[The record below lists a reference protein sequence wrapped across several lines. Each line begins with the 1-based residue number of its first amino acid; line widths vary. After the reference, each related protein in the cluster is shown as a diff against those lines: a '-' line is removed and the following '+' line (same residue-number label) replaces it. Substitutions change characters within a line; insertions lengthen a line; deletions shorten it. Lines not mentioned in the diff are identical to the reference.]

1 MTGASRYDAIVIGAG
16 HNGLIAGAYLARAG
30 KKVVVLERRDVV
42 GGAAVTEEIFPGYRF
57 TEFSYV
63 VSLLRPEIIRDLEL
77 PRHGLKILPL
87 PSTVTPMDNGDYL
100 AAWDDHDLT
109 RRELYR
115 HSPRDA
121 EAADEYSR
129 VMARAAKAI
138 KPVIGLVPPDPSS
151 LSWRDL
157 RGLLKLGQ
165 YGASLSESEIYRIAK
180 LVTQSSADL
189 LDEWFE
195 FDPLKGTKSASGII
209 GTFLGPRSPGTA
221 YVLLHHYM
229 GEIDGAFRAW
239 GFAKN
244 GTGGV
249 SAAIANSARAL
260 GVEIRTGA
268 AVEKVIVRGGRAIG
282 VALANGD
289 ELHATVVMSAADPK
303 RSFLQFV
310 DAQHFPDEFTQAI
323 RDFRVRGSSGK
334 VNIALSE
341 LPQFTC
347 LPGEGPLHRGAISIS
362 PSIDYIERAYDE
374 AKYGQFSQR
383 PYIDMIIPSMIDRDM
398 APPGH
403 HVMSCFVQYAPYDI
417 EGGWDDAKRDQ
428 LGEAVIATIEQY
440 APNIRECIVGMQV
453 ISPKDIERIAISS
466 GVALY
471 YTVTLYPEASSSEN
485 NVSEGNEGASTDRAS
500 FMSISS
506 LANGKLPGWKRLGAE
521 GWGYEDVLPFFRKL
535 EDFEGGAS
543 AERGSG
549 GPIPVRYCP
558 DAVMRSEE
566 FRNAAVELGYDGPH
580 TLERAPGIH
589 HALRRLLPA
598 GFALQHLARGE
609 FHGIQYALGRVQ
621 PAKLFLDCLVEDAVI
636 LEGRFPAHAA
646 DEANGFHM

>member
-1 MTGASRYDAIVIGAG
+1 VEEEMSAAGSYDAIVIGAG
-16 HNGLIAGAYLARAG
+16 HNGLIAASYLARAG
-30 KKVVVLERRDVV
+30 KKTLVLERREVV

-87 PSTVTPMDNGDYL
+87 PSTVTPFENGDYL
-100 AAWDDHDLT
+100 AAWEDHDLT
-109 RRELYR
+109 RQELYR
-115 HSPRDA
+115 HSPHDA

-138 KPVIGLVPPDPSS
+138 KPIIGLVPPDPSS
-151 LSWRDL
+151 LSPRDL
-157 RGLLKLGQ
+157 MGLMKIGR
-165 YGASLSESEIYRIAK
+165 YAKSLTEKQLYQIAK
-180 LVTQSSADL
+180 LVTQSAADL

-249 SAAIANSARAL
+249 TQAIASSARAL
-260 GVEIRTGA
+260 GVEIRTGSS
-268 AVEKVIVRGGRAIG
+268 VKQVIVKNGRAAG
-282 VALANGD
+282 VALENGD
-289 ELHATVVMSAADPK
+289 ELTAKMVMTAADPK

-310 DAQHFPDEFTQAI
+310 EPKHFPDEFVDAI
-323 RDFRVRGSSGK
+323 KRFRVRGSSGK

-341 LPQFTC
+341 LPDFTC

-362 PSIDYIERAYDE
+362 PSIDYIERAYDQ
-374 AKYGQFSQR
+374 AKYGQFATE

-417 EGGWDDAKRDQ
+417 EGGWDDQKRDAF
-428 LGEAVIATIEQY
+428 GETVISTIEKY
-440 APNIRECIVGMQV
+440 APNIRRAIVGKQV
-453 ISPKDIERIAISS
+453 ITPKDIERIAGIT
-466 GVALY
+466 GGNIFHGELLLHQLFFLRPAPQWADFRTPLRGY
-471 YTVTLYPEASSSEN
+471 YF
-485 NVSEGNEGASTDRAS
+485 GASGAHPGGGVMGAAGR
-500 FMSISS
+500 
-506 LANGKLPGWKRLGAE
+506 LAA
-521 GWGYEDVLPFFRKL
+521 L
-535 EDFEGGAS
+535 EA
-543 AERGSG
+543 
-549 GPIPVRYCP
+549 
-558 DAVMRSEE
+558 
-566 FRNAAVELGYDGPH
+566 LKDG
-580 TLERAPGIH
+580 
-589 HALRRLLPA
+589 
-598 GFALQHLARGE
+598 F
-609 FHGIQYALGRVQ
+609 
-621 PAKLFLDCLVEDAVI
+621 
-636 LEGRFPAHAA
+636 
-646 DEANGFHM
+646 